1 MLHGCPLKSASML
14 LIRMHKI
21 SIHQSGSLSSPDTG
35 TSLKS
40 KHIFIVIPGKQDFH
54 RYKKGK
60 KKAAAPPDNIPEKLP
75 LINYLF
81 YYAICYLR
89 LYLLHICTTRPLRA
103 SRAMALGI
111 TIRPLKKSAKS
122 HTSSSF
128 RAEPMIIQATTNK
141 E

>member
-14 LIRMHKI
+14 IIRMHKI

-60 KKAAAPPDNIPEKLP
+60 KKAAANKLFLLLCHMLFTTV
-75 LINYLF
+75 LIAYL
-81 YYAICYLR
+81 YHQTA
-89 LYLLHICTTRPLRA
+89 
-103 SRAMALGI
+103 
-111 TIRPLKKSAKS
+111 
-122 HTSSSF
+122 
-128 RAEPMIIQATTNK
+128 
-141 E
+141 